1 MSREVLAPP
10 IQTLSHNRK
19 YRVNV
24 VHDDFGG
31 SKWNSGN
38 KKTIKGYEED
48 GKDKFNSF
56 SIY

>member
-10 IQTLSHNRK
+10 IQTLSHKRK

-31 SKWNSGN
+31 SKWNAGN
-38 KKTIKGYEED
+38 KKTNKSYEED
-48 GKDKFNSF
+48 GK
-56 SIY
+56 